1 MEVKRVAEKI
11 GHIPS
16 RDELIKF
23 GKYSIEYYDKYFV
36 SWGEVT
42 AAARTTGMTEKRNGN
57 NGRKKEVTQQL
68 RLLESK
74 SKLQD

>member
-1 MEVKRVAEKI
+1 MQ
-11 GHIPS
+11 
-16 RDELIKF
+16 F
-23 GKYSIEYYDKYFV
+23 GKYPIEYYDKYFV

-57 NGRKKEVTQQL
+57 NGNNSHDMVEQL

-74 SKLQD
+74 ATLKSE

>member
-1 MEVKRVAEKI
+1 MEANIYRTRKRLD
-11 GHIPS
+11 GN
-16 RDELIKF
+16 
-23 GKYSIEYYDKYFV
+23 FV

-57 NGRKKEVTQQL
+57 NGHDVTEQL

-74 SKLQD
+74 IPLKS